1 MNKRHLEVIKRESKA
16 MIIISRRRSSSSI
29 LLSWVG
35 KPWDEIMNKN
45 LTAIKKL
52 RRWIAKEQLNFRAA
66 QSKEE
71 ERPISLHN
79 NLHLAKAAKLHRRF
93 LNTNKMKLK
102 SISYEPNK

>member
-1 MNKRHLEVIKRESKA
+1 ML
-16 MIIISRRRSSSSI
+16 RRQSSSMTH
-29 LLSWVG
+29 LGWRT
-35 KPWDEIMNKN
+35 KPWDEITITN
-45 LTAIKKL
+45 LTTVPKL

-79 NLHLAKAAKLHRRF
+79 KPHLEKVATCHKRF

-102 SISYEPNK
+102 SISCEQNK